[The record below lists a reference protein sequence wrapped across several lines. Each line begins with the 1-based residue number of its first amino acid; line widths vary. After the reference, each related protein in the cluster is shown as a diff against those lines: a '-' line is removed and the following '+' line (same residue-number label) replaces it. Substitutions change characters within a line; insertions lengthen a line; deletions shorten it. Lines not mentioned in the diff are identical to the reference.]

1 MKIKYFI
8 CAVSSY
14 CILLFG
20 CNNDNANVG
29 NIKEQQA
36 VQEEKKNSIAILNS
50 CSYYNKS
57 NAETVYFF
65 NPEIEAE
72 HTIEK
77 IMKLVGLPSNFTIKR
92 ANVENAMATIIQTE
106 SGTFER
112 FILYD
117 QNFMNSVK
125 LSTGN
130 DFSQWS
136 ILAHEIGHHL
146 SGHTLTSGGDSH
158 KQELEADEFSGFV
171 MYKMGA
177 TLPQA
182 QSAINKFCSDEGS
195 LSHPP
200 KKDRLVA
207 VEIGWY
213 NAKNSSP
220 NSNGISGGSTSD
232 VLTYQG
238 KVVAMIIQ
246 STKSGDNTHNKIIGK
261 NPVCKYIPSTKK
273 WQITYTDE
281 KGVFQMMELSFV
293 KDTED
298 GAIMKDTYGARYS
311 VTNGVNA
318 DGMLFCQMLDISGD
332 ALMYISFEGL
342 KRK

>member
-1 MKIKYFI
+1 MKANYFI
-8 CAVSSY
+8 FIVLS
-14 CILLFG
+14 LLVHS
-20 CNNDNANVG
+20 CNNSIKNSDNAA
-29 NIKEQQA
+29 EQNEI
-36 VQEEKKNSIAILNS
+36 QEEKQNSIALLNS

-57 NAETVYFF
+57 NAETVYLF

-72 HTIEK
+72 HAVEK

-92 ANVENAMATIIQTE
+92 ANVENAVATLIKKD
-106 SGTFER
+106 SGAFDR

-117 QNFMNSVK
+117 PIFMSSVK

-146 SGHTLTSGGDSH
+146 SGHTLTAVGDSH

-177 TLPQA
+177 NLPQA

-195 LSHPP
+195 LSHPT
-200 KKDRLVA
+200 KKYRLVA
-207 VEIGWY
+207 VETGWY

-220 NSNGISGGSTSD
+220 NSNGISGGSTAD

-246 STKSGDNTHNKIIGK
+246 STKSGDNTHNEIIGK
-261 NPVCKYIPSTKK
+261 NPICKYFPSSKK

-281 KGVFQMMELSFV
+281 KGLFRMIELSFL

-311 VTNGVNA
+311 VINGVNA

-332 ALMYISFEGL
+332 ALTYISFEGL

>member
-1 MKIKYFI
+1 MKPYFLI
-8 CAVSSY
+8 FLSFTMLFFSCANDT
-14 CILLFG
+14 
-20 CNNDNANVG
+20 NNYENAT
-29 NIKEQQA
+29 
-36 VQEEKKNSIAILNS
+36 EKTEVKVALQNSIAVLNS

-57 NAETVYFF
+57 NVESVYFF

-92 ANVENAMATIIQTE
+92 ANVENAMATIIQTD

-182 QSAINKFCSDEGS
+182 QSAINKFCSEEGS
-195 LSHPP
+195 LSHPA
-200 KKDRLVA
+200 KKDRLLA
-207 VEIGWY
+207 VETGWY

-246 STKSGDNTHNKIIGK
+246 NTKSGDNTHNKIIGI
-261 NPVCKYIPSTKK
+261 NPVCKYIPSSKK

-281 KGVFQMMELSFV
+281 NEVFQMMELSFI

-318 DGMLFCQMLDISGD
+318 DGMLFCQMLDITGD

>member
-1 MKIKYFI
+1 MQ
-8 CAVSSY
+8 
-14 CILLFG
+14 ILFLRLL
-20 CNNDNANVG
+20 
-29 NIKEQQA
+29 E
-36 VQEEKKNSIAILNS
+36 L
-50 CSYYNKS
+50 
-57 NAETVYFF
+57 
-65 NPEIEAE
+65 
-72 HTIEK
+72 
-77 IMKLVGLPSNFTIKR
+77 
-92 ANVENAMATIIQTE
+92 
-106 SGTFER
+106 

-182 QSAINKFCSDEGS
+182 QSALNKFCSDEGS

-207 VEIGWY
+207 VETGWY

-232 VLTYQG
+232 VLIYQG

-261 NPVCKYIPSTKK
+261 NPVCKYIPASKK

-281 KGVFQMMELSFV
+281 EGVFQMMELLFV
-293 KDTED
+293 KNTED

-311 VTNGVNA
+311 VINGVNA
-318 DGMLFCQMLDISGD
+318 DGMLFCQMLDITGD